1 MPGTLAL
8 NDGSRLPALGF
19 GLYKV
24 PIEQTAEVTLAG
36 IDAGY
41 RLVDG
46 ARFYGNERELGEAIR
61 SSGRRDDLMVA
72 SKFWGD
78 PVQSREQAIADF
90 ADSERELGVGP
101 LDLYII
107 HWPRSS
113 RGAFVDVWRGL
124 IELQQEGRV
133 RTIGVANFEPD
144 DLHRLVDETGVAPAL
159 NQVESHPWLPQ
170 HELRA
175 LHARLG
181 IVTQAWSPLGR
192 GRLLDDPTL
201 LAVAAKHSVT
211 VAQVV
216 LRWHLQLGGAAVV
229 KSTHPERLRQ
239 NLDLDDV
246 ALDDDD
252 MAVIAGMESGE
263 RTGTHPRDRQ

>member
-24 PIEQTAEVTLAG
+24 PVEQTAEVTLAG

-46 ARFYGNERELGEAIR
+46 ARFYGNERELGDAIR
-61 SSGRRDDLMVA
+61 SSGRREDLLVA

-78 PVQSREQAIADF
+78 PVQSGEQALADF
-90 ADSERELGVGP
+90 ADSERDLDIGP
-101 LDLYII
+101 LDLYMI
-107 HWPRSS
+107 HWPRST
-113 RGAFVDVWRGL
+113 RGAFVDVWRTL
-124 IELQQEGRV
+124 IALQRAGRV
-133 RTIGVANFEPD
+133 RTIGVANFEPE
-144 DLHRLVDETGVAPAL
+144 DLRRLIDETGVAPAL

-175 LHARLG
+175 LHAELG

-201 LAVAAKHSVT
+201 AGIAAKHSVA
-211 VAQVV
+211 VAQVT
-216 LRWHLQLGGAAVV
+216 LHWHLQLGGAAVV
-229 KSTHPERLRQ
+229 KSVHPERLRQ
-239 NLDLDDV
+239 NLDLDGFELDAADLAAIA
-246 ALDDDD
+246 AL
-252 MAVIAGMESGE
+252 ETGE

>member
-1 MPGTLAL
+1 MPASLPLADGT
-8 NDGSRLPALGF
+8 RLPALGF

-24 PIEQTAEVTLAG
+24 PVEQTAEVALAA
-36 IDAGY
+36 IEAGY

-46 ARFYGNERELGEAIR
+46 AQFYRNERELGEAIR
-61 SSGRRDDLMVA
+61 ESGRRDQLLVA

-78 PVQSREQAIADF
+78 PVQSRAQALADF
-90 ADSERELGVGP
+90 AQSERDLGIGP
-101 LDLYII
+101 LDLYLI
-107 HWPRSS
+107 HWPRST
-113 RGAFVDVWRGL
+113 RGTFVEVWRGL

-133 RTIGVANFEPD
+133 RTIGVANFEID
-144 DLHRLVDETGVAPAL
+144 DLRRLIDDTGVAPAL

-175 LHARLG
+175 FHSEHG

-201 LAVAAKHSVT
+201 AGIAAKHSVS
-211 VAQVV
+211 VAQVI

-229 KSTHPERLRQ
+229 KSVHPDRLRQ
-239 NLDLDDV
+239 NLDLDGFDLDADDLTAV
-246 ALDDDD
+246 AAL
-252 MAVIAGMESGE
+252 ETGE

>member
-1 MPGTLAL
+1 MPASLPLDDGT
-8 NDGSRLPALGF
+8 RLPSLGF

-24 PIEQTAEVTLAG
+24 PIEQTAQVVTAG

-46 ARFYGNERELGEAIR
+46 AQFYGNERELGEAIR
-61 SSGRRDDLMVA
+61 SSGRRDELLVA

-78 PVQSREQAIADF
+78 PVQSAEQALADF
-90 ADSERELGVGP
+90 ARSERDLGIGP
-101 LDLYII
+101 LDLYLI
-107 HWPRSS
+107 HWPRST
-113 RGAFVDVWRGL
+113 RGAFVDVWRAL
-124 IELQQEGRV
+124 IDLQHDGRV
-133 RTIGVANFEPD
+133 RTIGVANFEID
-144 DLHRLVDETGVAPAL
+144 DLRRLIDETGVAPAL

-175 LHARLG
+175 FHAEHG

-201 LAVAAKHSVT
+201 AGIAAKHSAS
-211 VAQVV
+211 VAQVI

-229 KSTHPERLRQ
+229 KSVHPERLRQ
-239 NLDLDDV
+239 NLDLDGFVLDAADLSAIA
-246 ALDDDD
+246 AL
-252 MAVIAGMESGE
+252 ETGE

>member
-1 MPGTLAL
+1 MPASFPLADGT
-8 NDGSRLPALGF
+8 RLPALGF

-24 PIEQTAEVTLAG
+24 PVEQTAEVALAA
-36 IDAGY
+36 IEAGY

-46 ARFYGNERELGEAIR
+46 AQFYRNERELGEAIR
-61 SSGRRDDLMVA
+61 ESGRRDQLLVA

-78 PVQSREQAIADF
+78 PVQSRAQALADF
-90 ADSERELGVGP
+90 AQSEHDLGIGP
-101 LDLYII
+101 LDLYLI
-107 HWPRSS
+107 HWPRST
-113 RGAFVDVWRGL
+113 RGTFVEVWRGL

-133 RTIGVANFEPD
+133 RTIGVANFEID
-144 DLHRLVDETGVAPAL
+144 DLRRLIDDTGVAPAL

-175 LHARLG
+175 FHSEHG

-201 LAVAAKHSVT
+201 AGIAAKHSVS
-211 VAQVV
+211 VAQVI

-229 KSTHPERLRQ
+229 KSVHPDRLRQ
-239 NLDLDDV
+239 NLDLDGFDLDADDLTAV
-246 ALDDDD
+246 AAL
-252 MAVIAGMESGE
+252 ETGE

>member
-1 MPGTLAL
+1 MPASLPLADGT
-8 NDGSRLPALGF
+8 RLPALGF

-24 PIEQTAEVTLAG
+24 PIEQTAEVALAAIG
-36 IDAGY
+36 AGY

-46 ARFYGNERELGEAIR
+46 AQFYRNERELGEAIR
-61 SSGRRDDLMVA
+61 ASGRRDELLVA

-78 PVQSREQAIADF
+78 PVQSRAQALADF
-90 ADSERELGVGP
+90 TQSERDLGIGS
-101 LDLYII
+101 LDLYLV
-107 HWPRSS
+107 HWPRST

-133 RTIGVANFEPD
+133 RTIGVANFEID
-144 DLHRLVDETGVAPAL
+144 DLRRLIDDTGVAPAL

-175 LHARLG
+175 FHAEHG

-201 LAVAAKHSVT
+201 AGIAAKHSVS
-211 VAQVV
+211 VAQVI

-229 KSTHPERLRQ
+229 KSVHPDRLRQ
-239 NLDLDDV
+239 NLDLDGFDLDTDDLTAIA
-246 ALDDDD
+246 ALKT
-252 MAVIAGMESGE
+252 GE